1 MSLQSLYARSEN
13 AAVLAAAALFI
24 GLHAGLLFLFNA
36 V

>member
-1 MSLQSLYARSEN
+1 MSLQSLYRSSEN
-13 AAVLAAAALFI
+13 AAVLAAFVLFI